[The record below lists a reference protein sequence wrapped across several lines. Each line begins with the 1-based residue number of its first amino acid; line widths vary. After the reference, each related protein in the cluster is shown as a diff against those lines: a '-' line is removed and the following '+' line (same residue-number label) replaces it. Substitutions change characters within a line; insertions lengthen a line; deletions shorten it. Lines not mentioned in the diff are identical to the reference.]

1 MKTTTEQFDEFVKQC
16 WYYIDMFELND
27 WQYTFI
33 HAPLPNSDASN
44 IAGALCNLVQRTVSM
59 YLNDDPATPT
69 DDLSLQESAKH
80 EVIHVLLA
88 ALGGLA
94 HERFVRCDEVI
105 AAEEALVQKLI
116 RLLPV

>member
-1 MKTTTEQFDEFVKQC
+1 MQTTTEQFDEFVKQC

-27 WQYTFI
+27 WQYTFN
-33 HAPLPNSDASN
+33 HAPAPDSGPQNM
-44 IAGALCNLVQRTVSM
+44 AGALCNLVQRTVTM
-59 YLNDDPATPT
+59 CFNDNPIAPT
-69 DDLSLQESAKH
+69 DDEGIKESAKH

-88 ALGGLA
+88 SLGGLA
-94 HERFVRCDEVI
+94 HERFVRHDELI